1 MGRCY
6 YEMDE
11 YADAQDMADK
21 ACVNAQETSDVDM
34 QFKASYLLAQCYG
47 KQRLQVSSFS
57 MRSPDFW
64 QCFTNLLDLLNSR
77 KRGSFS

>member
-1 MGRCY
+1 MSAEERAWLFHEMGRCY

-47 KQRLQVSSFS
+47 IGQYN
-57 MRSPDFW
+57 D
-64 QCFTNLLDLLNSR
+64 NI
-77 KRGSFS
+77 